1 MAEPVGDLVV
11 DLSLDAARFDEQ
23 MARVRR
29 HFPVRKLMRKTAAV
43 VEQSLSRQALAA
55 QKAGISVGQ
64 YKAAMRM
71 LPAQF
76 TDVATQ
82 LAGGQSPWLILLQQG
97 GQVKDSFGGMIP
109 MFRGLPV
116 RSPCRWWGH
125 LAGGGDRCAGVCP
138 VSGQL
143 NPVRFQQNAG
153 PFRQS
158 GGTDGRSYSG
168 PVQSRAGGRADV

>member
-29 HFPVRKLMRKTAAV
+29 HFSGTESDAKKTAAV

-109 MFRGLPV
+109 MFRGLAGAITLPMVGAPRWRWRPV
-116 RSPCRWWGH
+116 RWRMPGIRATQPCPISTKRWSFP
-125 LAGGGDRCAGVCP
+125 AIRRD
-138 VSGQL
+138 
-143 NPVRFQQNAG
+143 
-153 PFRQS
+153 
-158 GGTDGRSYSG
+158 
-168 PVQSRAGGRADV
+168 

>member
-29 HFPVRKLMRKTAAV
+29 HFSGTESDAKKTAAV

-109 MFRGLPV
+109 MFRGLA
-116 RSPCRWWGH
+116 GH
-125 LAGGGDRCAGVCP
+125 LAGGGDRCAGVCL

>member
-1 MAEPVGDLVV
+1 
-11 DLSLDAARFDEQ
+11 
-23 MARVRR
+23 
-29 HFPVRKLMRKTAAV
+29 
-43 VEQSLSRQALAA
+43 
-55 QKAGISVGQ
+55 
-64 YKAAMRM
+64 M

-97 GQVKDSFGGMIP
+97 GQVKDLRRDDPHVQG
-109 MFRGLPV
+109 
-116 RSPCRWWGH
+116 
-125 LAGGGDRCAGVCP
+125 LAGAITLPMVGATSLAVATGCAGVCP

-158 GGTDGRSYSG
+158 GGTDGRSYAG

>member
-29 HFPVRKLMRKTAAV
+29 HFSGTESDAKKTAAV

-97 GQVKDSFGGMIP
+97 AGE
-109 MFRGLPV
+109 GLLRRDDPHV
-116 RSPCRWWGH
+116 PG
-125 LAGGGDRCAGVCP
+125 LAGAITLPMVGATSLAVATGALAYA

-158 GGTDGRSYSG
+158 VGSDGRSYAG

>member
-29 HFPVRKLMRKTAAV
+29 HFSGTESDAKKTAAV
-43 VEQSLSRQALAA
+43 VEQSMNRQALAA

-97 GQVKDSFGGMIP
+97 AGE
-109 MFRGLPV
+109 GLLRRDDPHV
-116 RSPCRWWGH
+116 PG
-125 LAGGGDRCAGVCP
+125 LAGAITLPMVGPPRWRWRPERWRMPGIRATQPCP
-138 VSGQL
+138 ISTKRWSF
-143 NPVRFQQNAG
+143 PAIR
-153 PFRQS
+153 R
-158 GGTDGRSYSG
+158 D
-168 PVQSRAGGRADV
+168 